1 MKLVSSKSKVAALT
15 VLAGSLLLAGNASAG
30 PAEDLLKKHACT
42 ACHAIDGP
50 LVGPAYKK
58 VAEKYRGDAKAEAM
72 LVQKVLNGG
81 AGTWGQI
88 PMPPHKGRVPDA
100 DVQNMIKFI
109 LALK

>member
-1 MKLVSSKSKVAALT
+1 MKLVSLKSNAAALT
-15 VLAGSLLLAGNASAG
+15 ALVGSVLLAGTAAAS
-30 PAEDLLKKHACT
+30 PAEDLLKKHACV
-42 ACHAIDGP
+42 ACHAIDSQ

-100 DVQNMIKFI
+100 EVQTMIKFI

>member
-1 MKLVSSKSKVAALT
+1 MKVSFCQSL
-15 VLAGSLLLAGNASAG
+15 LLGSLLFVAGTVSAS
-30 PAEDLLKKHACT
+30 PAEDLLKKHACV
-42 ACHAIDGP
+42 ACHAVDAP

-72 LVQKVLNGG
+72 LVQKILNGG

-88 PMPPHKGRVPDA
+88 AMPPHKGRVTDA
-100 DVQNMIKFI
+100 EALTMVKHI

>member
-1 MKLVSSKSKVAALT
+1 MKNVCISL
-15 VLAGSLLLAGNASAG
+15 SLLWLAAAAAAS
-30 PAEDLLKKHACT
+30 PADELLKKHACV
-42 ACHAIDGP
+42 ACHAIDTP

-58 VAEKYRGDAKAEAM
+58 VAEKYRGNAKAEAL

-81 AGTWGQI
+81 TGVWGQV

-100 DVQNMIKFI
+100 EVVVMVKHI